1 MIYGI
6 GTDIAQVKRF
16 QKWVSNPSMLS
27 RFFNENEMFSGN
39 INEKNDEALRHY
51 AARFAAKEAFSKAL
65 GTGLVD
71 LSLKDFYIAKNHE
84 GKPYFVLDE
93 SVKKI
98 LHSRIGSKYNIQ
110 LSISHEKDYAVA
122 FVLIEV

>member
-39 INEKNDEALRHY
+39 INEKNDEKDISFCNDRHGC
-51 AARFAAKEAFSKAL
+51 R
-65 GTGLVD
+65 
-71 LSLKDFYIAKNHE
+71 
-84 GKPYFVLDE
+84 
-93 SVKKI
+93 I
-98 LHSRIGSKYNIQ
+98 L
-110 LSISHEKDYAVA
+110 
-122 FVLIEV
+122 